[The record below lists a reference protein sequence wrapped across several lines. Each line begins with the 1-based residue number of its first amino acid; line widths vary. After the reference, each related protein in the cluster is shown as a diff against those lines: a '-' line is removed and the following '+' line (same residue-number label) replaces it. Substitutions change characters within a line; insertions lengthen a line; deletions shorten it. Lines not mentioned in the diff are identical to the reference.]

1 MTIQPSRSA
10 SPAAI
15 AIIGVIVA
23 GLGAWLIVNSA
34 FFDIRDVRV
43 HGARTISEEEILR
56 LAAIR
61 NGTNLIMLD
70 TGQVA
75 SRLLRDPRVREAV
88 VERDLPTT
96 AVIRV
101 VERRPGGWVEGPD
114 GFAVVAGDGTI
125 LETVPAAPS
134 KLPSLGSWSGSPVV
148 GERVE
153 GFDGPLRITSTMV
166 ASLLRQVEAASLE
179 GTAVVLELREGGSIL
194 YGQPTQVGA
203 KNRAVA
209 AMLEWAAGEG
219 LDIRTLDVRAPS
231 APSLQPVRGPKISSP
246 ISTS

>member
-1 MTIQPSRSA
+1 VTIQPSRSA

-23 GLGAWLIVNSA
+23 GLGTWLVVNSA

-43 HGARTISEEEILR
+43 HGARTISEGEILR
-56 LAAIR
+56 LASIR
-61 NGTNLIMLD
+61 DGANLIMLD

-75 SRLLRDPRVREAV
+75 SRLLRDPWIREAV

-101 VERRPGGWVEGPD
+101 VERRPGGWVEGPE

-125 LETVPAAPS
+125 LETASAVPS
-134 KLPSLGSWSGSPVV
+134 RLPSLGPWSGSPVV
-148 GERVE
+148 GERVG
-153 GFDGPLRITSTMV
+153 GFDGPLRITSAMV
-166 ASLLRQVEAASLE
+166 ASLLRQIEAASVE
-179 GTAVVLELREGGSIL
+179 GTEVVLRLRQGGSIL
-194 YGQPTQVGA
+194 YGPPTQVGA

-219 LDIRTLDVRAPS
+219 LEIRTLDVRAPA